1 MEYSDDTA
9 SHLHSLSM
17 KVTGNKNEIY
27 NKWAD
32 TYDNY
37 VKSFEYCGPLEL
49 VKLIK
54 MHHFFDNKSEI
65 SILDFGCGTGLLGEE
80 FNSNHLDNCKL
91 NMTGVDISENMISK
105 CSERN
110 VYNNL
115 VCRDILKDESEK
127 DILDK
132 LNVKEEF
139 DLLISCGV
147 FLEGHVSLW
156 EVNKILINLVKEQ
169 GGIIAFTVRNSFLQE
184 SPKFFM
190 SLFDNSRIR
199 IIAKVKIAYLKGVD
213 AWAIILKRV

>member
-9 SHLHSLSM
+9 VHLHSLSM
-17 KVTGNKNEIY
+17 KPNGNKNEIY

-32 TYDNY
+32 TYDSY
-37 VKSFEYCGPLEL
+37 VKSFEYCGPYEL
-49 VKLIK
+49 VKLIN

-65 SILDFGCGTGLLGEE
+65 SILDFGCGTGLLGKE
-80 FNSNHLDNCKL
+80 FNNRNLDNCKL

-110 VYNNL
+110 IYKNL
-115 VCRDILKDESEK
+115 VCRDILNDKDAK
-127 DILDK
+127 DILNN
-132 LNVKEEF
+132 LNTKEEF

-156 EVNKILINLVKEQ
+156 EVNKILINLVKEH
-169 GGIIAFTVRNSFLQE
+169 GGILAFTVRNTFLEE

-190 SLFDNSRIR
+190 SLLDNSRIR
-199 IIAKVKIAYLKGVD
+199 IISKVKIAYLKGVD
-213 AWAIILKRV
+213 AWAIILK